1 MRILHLFQWKVLDI
15 IPMLK
20 DIKNAGWDAI
30 QITPVQPFKNCGCWW
45 AIYQIESFSIG
56 NTFGSKED
64 LLKLTEEAHELGLKV
79 IVDVILDHVSS
90 DEKDVLIPNE
100 KVDESLTSNPFFW
113 KEKKQIKDWN
123 SRYEVTNYCYG
134 LPVLNLENYD
144 LQDIVID
151 FLNELIDDCSVD
163 GFRIDSAKSIKLP
176 SEGSDFWSRVF
187 DNLHNKE
194 NLFNYCELIFVD
206 NNIVREYAKY
216 INVMTNFS
224 NQIYDFDNQTKEK
237 LVVFFESHDSFLDN
251 TIGYTSKM
259 NSDTILDNYKY
270 IKNDFKNVIFYSR
283 PFEDK
288 WKIANTI

>member
-15 IPMLK
+15 TPKLK
-20 DIKNAGWDAI
+20 EIKNAGWDAI
-30 QITPVQPFKNCGCWW
+30 QITPVQPFKNCDCWW
-45 AIYQIESFSIG
+45 AIYQIEGFSIG
-56 NTFGSKED
+56 NKFGSKED
-64 LLKLTEEAHELGLKV
+64 LIFLTEEAHRIGLKI
-79 IVDVILDHVSS
+79 IVDVVLDHVSS
-90 DEKDVLIPNE
+90 DEKDFLTPNE
-100 KVDESLTSNPFFW
+100 KVDEVLTSNPFFW
-113 KEKKQIKDWN
+113 KEKKQISNWN
-123 SRYEVTNYCYG
+123 SRYEVINYCYG
-134 LPVLNLENYD
+134 LPVMNLENYD
-144 LQDIVID
+144 LQDIIID

-176 SEGSDFWSRVF
+176 SEGSNFWSRIF
-187 DNLHNKE
+187 DSLHNKE

-206 NNIVREYAKY
+206 NNVVIEYAKY

-259 NSDTILDNYKY
+259 NSDSILDNFKY
-270 IKNDFKNVIFYSR
+270 IRNDFKNVIFYSR
-283 PFEDK
+283 PFEDR